1 MSSDELT
8 KLLEELLRRSALLET
23 GIENLGKRVEALEND
38 STAKIIAL
46 IEEVRKDLLYQM
58 ESLRKEHLQSSDEL
72 KDSIKVLSKK
82 VDIMNRELLEVKVDN
97 ARLNDRMDALDKQP
111 V

>member
-8 KLLEELLRRSALLET
+8 RTLEELLRRFALLET

-46 IEEVRKDLLYQM
+46 IEEVRLEIQQM
-58 ESLRKEHLQSSDEL
+58 RAENIQHHTEL
-72 KDSIKVLSKK
+72 KDSIQVLSKK

-111 V
+111 A